1 MKTELWALGAESQ
14 ILRTTMWGRPV
25 IIKSRVP
32 KPYLLADIDALLRK
46 QRTARECKML
56 TYARG
61 LGIPTPAVYSVD
73 RSNNAIIMD
82 FIEGRQLKEIAQ
94 NAEPSSLRDLCIGFG
109 KMIGLLH
116 KVHVVHGD
124 PTTSN
129 VIVDTRGKL
138 WLVDFGLAEWNAT
151 VEMMGVDLHLVQR
164 ALETTHWER
173 QELMLEAV
181 LEGYSAT
188 MGAEANDVLSRMDA
202 IRERGRYH

>member
-1 MKTELWALGAESQ
+1 
-14 ILRTTMWGRPV
+14 
-25 IIKSRVP
+25 
-32 KPYLLADIDALLRK
+32 LLRK

-56 TYARG
+56 TYARS

-73 RSNNAIIMD
+73 RRNNAIIMD
-82 FIEGRQLKEIAQ
+82 FIEGQQLKEIAQ
-94 NAEPSSLRDLCIGFG
+94 SAKSSRLKSLCMDFG

-116 KVHVVHGD
+116 RGHIVHGD

-129 VIVDTRGKL
+129 VIVDTHGKL

-151 VEMMGVDLHLVQR
+151 IEMMGVDLHLVQR
-164 ALETTHWER
+164 ALETTHWDR

-181 LEGYSAT
+181 LEGYST
-188 MGAEANDVLSRMDA
+188 IMGADADDVLSRMES